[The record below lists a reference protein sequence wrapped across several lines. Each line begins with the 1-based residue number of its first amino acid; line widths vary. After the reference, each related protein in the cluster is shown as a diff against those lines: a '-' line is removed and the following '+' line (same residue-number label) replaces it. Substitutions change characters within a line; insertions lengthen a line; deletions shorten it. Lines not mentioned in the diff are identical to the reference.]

1 MVYYYL
7 IKQTDELI
15 EYEYYPEN
23 KNDKKPGVIT
33 IDVIAEKISVTVP
46 AEDDFERYAE
56 EFNERW
62 WWYGNHAERRICDDY
77 NNGVVKKWGMVAWY

>member
-23 KNDKKPGVIT
+23 RKEKKPGVIT
-33 IDVIAEKISVTVP
+33 IDVIAETIRVTVP
-46 AEDDFERYAE
+46 AENDVESYAE

-62 WWYGNHAERRICDDY
+62 WYYGNHALRKICDDY
-77 NNGVVKKWGMVAWY
+77 NNGVVKDWGTVAWY